1 MRDSQFTFS
10 TVHISNQK
18 NTPMGA
24 RLSLLA
30 PSAPTVAISSFVD
43 ILQNIQYLEL
53 VNNSRF
59 LKTIK
64 ALDTSTGN
72 LIIIKILIKP
82 ATTMTANYNIN
93 LHDVSE
99 LIIKELSL
107 TSQFNNVLPWHKLI
121 ETDRAGYLI
130 RELVKTNLYDRLSL
144 RPFLEPIEKAF
155 LVFQMLKILDNIH
168 NTVHIHHGDLKS
180 ENFLVTSWNWLM
192 ITDFASYTKPTFIPE
207 DNPSQFSFYFD
218 NSGRRSCYIA
228 PERFYNSKDTPAVL
242 QNISDDGKF
251 AGKDLLTNEMDLFSL
266 GCVIAELYL
275 DGEPT
280 FTLSQLFKY
289 MKNEYSPD
297 FSAISDTHIREIV
310 KSLIQLNPN
319 DRPSLDYL
327 LLGYRD
333 KCFPAFFYEFL
344 YDFMSDLNN
353 VDMFDVPSEGNDLS
367 SSDLKIAHIYDN
379 FEKISQALHF
389 DYVSEKREEASQLYC
404 GPLKLNLPGMPNNY
418 SIKSTSTFM
427 RKDSENQ
434 QGQAA
439 LVILNLIFSLINTL
453 KLPASKIKACEL
465 IIALSERVNDECKLD
480 RSLPYLC
487 HLLDE
492 YIENSM
498 YKSSEVQVESS
509 IKQLSNNATVSSR
522 VVCVTLN
529 AITTLLMSCSYI
541 TPINVLIFPEY
552 LLPKLSHLLAIC
564 GRDNEKNLIK
574 ITLAACFPNLASV
587 AEKFWMMSKTFKN
600 NEVKNYHTKI
610 VSVAANED
618 QLLNSYNTLSI
629 PKLQLDSEFE
639 RLAFSLLTD
648 HSPSVKSSLVTNIL
662 PLCEFFGIDKSND
675 FILPHLI
682 TYLNDLD
689 YQLRLSFLSSI
700 IQLGPFIG
708 VLSFEQYLLPLLIQ
722 TLSDHEQFVVIKV
735 LEIFNHFVKER
746 LINPKFNALSIYK
759 ELLQHAINLLLHPNE
774 WIRQSVLNM
783 VLSISDNL
791 LDADRY
797 CFLYPYLEKFLSYDI
812 TSITWNSVYPCL
824 TKPLSKQVYELAVTW
839 STSSTSR
846 SLFWQQKAFSAIT
859 TVNKKH
865 TAISFSKNMG
875 RSVYMPQINAFDS
888 SDSDRGSSTQ
898 LMANVPLSPED
909 RQWILKLKSVML
921 DEKDLWKVFAL
932 KHFISN
938 SNRPLLLASA
948 DTEFEQSRDIN
959 VPPRNI
965 FFDICYKSEPI
976 SASSKVTETNVDT
989 RFPDDSTSIIS
1000 GRHDINSY
1008 VLPNLNKVKASL
1020 QTVQAN
1026 VFGEL
1031 DLSHESSYN
1040 QSTHTHIHSTSS
1052 DSNSTHKVFSINNQK
1067 IISVSMKHSYTGHNP
1082 FILNYLQAVDFQ
1094 PSMEN
1099 FPEFGQLTKE
1109 SKVPLAPKLP
1119 FNPKGI
1125 CVAHLNTNDSHNT
1138 IDGINKVVVCPS
1150 SEFFVTGSEMGYL
1163 KVWDVL
1169 KLEKNVA
1176 TRNASL
1182 SINLKSSIVDVR
1194 FMPNRFVLAVATQ
1207 DGILRLF
1214 RIDVNRGKSKNIMKY
1229 LKIALVRS
1237 FKIEEGYATRLDF
1250 SVYNS
1255 KTQLIAITSVSRILG
1270 IDIIKMEKE
1279 FELQNPLM
1287 FGVPTSFIVGHNK
1300 IWLLLATNE
1309 GVLTLW
1315 DLRFEIL
1322 LKAWKIK
1329 SKTGDDNEK
1338 VGINKLILLAPEFR
1352 LDTPLKNGSSSDNQ
1366 GSSYFAIIGSSRES
1380 DISIWEVPTFEC
1392 KEIYNSHVRNPKIK
1406 GYVLEEIRQ
1415 DKPTFD
1421 ELLSSLSLDM
1431 DSDFDIS
1438 VGPDANKSMTSLAY
1452 FKKGGTNGDHYL
1464 VSATWDKRLI
1474 VWNTTDVGGSFSFH
1488 NKNAVVFSRNRASL
1502 SMSIVNEKI
1511 TERKADHDTFLG
1523 QSEPVSH
1530 QDTITDID
1538 VITWPFSM
1546 IVSVDRNGYVNLYK

>member
-1 MRDSQFTFS
+1 
-10 TVHISNQK
+10 
-18 NTPMGA
+18 MGA

-64 ALDTSTGN
+64 AVDTSTGN

-82 ATTMTANYNIN
+82 AATTAANYNIN

-107 TSQFNNVLPWHKLI
+107 ISQFNNVLPWHKLI

-130 RELVKTNLYDRLSL
+130 RQLIKTNLYDRLSL

-192 ITDFASYTKPTFIPE
+192 LTDFACYTKPTFIPE

-228 PERFYNSKDTPAVL
+228 PERFYNSKDTPAML

-251 AGKDLLTNEMDLFSL
+251 TGKDLLTDEMDLFSL

-297 FSAISDTHIREIV
+297 FSGISDDYIREIV

-319 DRPSLDYL
+319 DRPSLESL
-327 LLGYRD
+327 LLNYRD
-333 KCFPAFFYEFL
+333 KCFPSFFYDFL
-344 YDFMSDLNN
+344 YDFMSGLNN
-353 VDMFDVPSEGNDLS
+353 VDVFNVSGDDNTS

-379 FEKISQALHF
+379 FEGISQALHF
-389 DYVSEKREEASQLYC
+389 NYSTEETKASFNQFVSY
-404 GPLKLNLPGMPNNY
+404 GPLKLNLPGIPPNY
-418 SIKSTSTFM
+418 SIRPTATFIN
-427 RKDSENQ
+427 KDSKDLLE
-434 QGQAA
+434 QAS
-439 LVILNLIFSLINTL
+439 LVILNLIFSLMNTL
-453 KLPASKIKACEL
+453 KLPSSKIKACEL

-492 YIENSM
+492 YIEKAM
-498 YKSSEVQVESS
+498 YDSSELRVPTS
-509 IKQLSNNATVSSR
+509 IKQLSNDAKVSSR
-522 VVCVTLN
+522 VVCVALN

-564 GRDNEKNLIK
+564 ARDNEKVLIK
-574 ITLAACFPNLASV
+574 IALAACFPYLARI

-600 NEVKNYHTKI
+600 NEIKNYHTKM
-610 VSVAANED
+610 VSVTNSEE

-629 PKLQLDSEFE
+629 PKLQLDMEFE

-648 HSPSVKSSLVTNIL
+648 PSPSVKSSLVANIL
-662 PLCEFFGIDKSND
+662 PLCEFFGIDKTND

-682 TYLNDLD
+682 TYLNDSD

-735 LEIFNHFVKER
+735 LEIFNHFVSER

-759 ELLQHAINLLLHPNE
+759 ELLQHSINLLLHPNE

-783 VLSISDNL
+783 ILSISDNL

-797 CFLYPYLEKFLSYDI
+797 CFLYPYLERFLSYDI

-846 SLFWQQKAFSAIT
+846 SLFWQQKAFSAVT
-859 TVNKKH
+859 TIDKKH
-865 TAISFSKNMG
+865 TTVSFSKSMG
-875 RSVYMPQINAFDS
+875 RSVYMPQINGFDS
-888 SDSDRGSSTQ
+888 SEAERGAGTQ

-932 KHFISN
+932 KTFISN
-938 SNRPLLLASA
+938 SNRPISTSSA
-948 DTEFEQSRDIN
+948 DVEFDQSRDIN

-976 SASSKVTETNVDT
+976 GASSKVTETNVDSN
-989 RFPDDSTSIIS
+989 FPDDSTSIIS
-1000 GRHDINSY
+1000 GRHDLNSY
-1008 VLPNLNKVKASL
+1008 VLPNLNRVKASL

-1031 DLSHESSYN
+1031 ELSHEPSYS
-1040 QSTHTHIHSTSS
+1040 QAGHGHVHSTSS
-1052 DSNSTHKVFSINNQK
+1052 DANSTHKVFSINNQK
-1067 IISVSMKHSYTGHNP
+1067 IISVSMKHSYTGRNP
-1082 FILNYLQAVDFQ
+1082 FILNYLQTVDFQ
-1094 PSMEN
+1094 PSMEH
-1099 FPEFGQLTKE
+1099 FPEFGRLIKE
-1109 SKVPLAPKLP
+1109 SKVPPAPKVP
-1119 FNPKGI
+1119 YNPKGA
-1125 CVAHLNTNDSHNT
+1125 CVVHLNTNDSHNL
-1138 IDGINKVVVCPS
+1138 IDGINKVVVCPT
-1150 SEFFVTGSEMGYL
+1150 SEFFVTGSELGHL
-1163 KVWDVL
+1163 KIWDIL

-1176 TRNASL
+1176 SRNASL
-1182 SINLKSSIVDVR
+1182 SLDLKSAIVDIR
-1194 FMPNRFVLAVATQ
+1194 FMSNRFVFAVATR
-1207 DGILRLF
+1207 DGLLRIF
-1214 RIDVNRGKSKNIMKY
+1214 RIDVSRGKSKNIVKY

-1237 FKIEEGYATRLDF
+1237 FKVDEGYASRLDF
-1250 SVYNS
+1250 AVYNS
-1255 KTQLIAITSVSRILG
+1255 TTQLIAITSVSKILG

-1279 FELQNPLM
+1279 FELTNPLM
-1287 FGVPTSFIVGHNK
+1287 FGVPSSFIVGHNK
-1300 IWLLLATNE
+1300 IWLLLGTNE

-1315 DLRFEIL
+1315 DLRFEIM

-1329 SKTGDDNEK
+1329 SKTGSNEDK
-1338 VGINKLILLAPEFR
+1338 VGIKKLVLLAPDFK
-1352 LDTPLKNGSSSDNQ
+1352 LDGSLKNGSSGDNQ
-1366 GSSYFAIIGSSRES
+1366 ASSYFAIIGSSKDS
-1380 DISIWEVPTFEC
+1380 DISVWEIPTFEC
-1392 KEIYNSHVRNPKIK
+1392 KEIYNSHVRNPKVK

-1415 DKPTFD
+1415 DKSTID
-1421 ELLSSLSLDM
+1421 GLLSSLSLEVHGDR
-1431 DSDFDIS
+1431 DSS
-1438 VGPDANKSMTSLAY
+1438 EGPYGNKSMTSLAY
-1452 FKKGGTNGDHYL
+1452 FKKGGPGGEHFL

-1474 VWNTTDVGGSFSFH
+1474 VWNTGDAGSSCSFH
-1488 NKNAVVFSRNRASL
+1488 NKNVVTFTRNRVSL
-1502 SMSIVNEKI
+1502 LMSIVNEKI
-1511 TERKADHDTFLG
+1511 TERKPDPGTLLG
-1523 QSEPVSH
+1523 QADAVSH

-1538 VITWPFSM
+1538 VITWPFPM
-1546 IVSVDRNGYVNLYK
+1546 LVSVDRNGYVNLYK